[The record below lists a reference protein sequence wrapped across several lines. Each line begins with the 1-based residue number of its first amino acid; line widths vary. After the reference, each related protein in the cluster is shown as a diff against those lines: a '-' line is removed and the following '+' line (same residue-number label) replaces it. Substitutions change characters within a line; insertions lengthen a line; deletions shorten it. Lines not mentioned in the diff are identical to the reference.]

1 MKIFWTWIISKGS
14 STLTVVG
21 YDRRDGPYSRGG
33 GGGYGNHARDN
44 YGACA
49 ESHRNVRVY
58 QYSNADN
65 YGGGGGGGY
74 DRRDNYGGGGG
85 GYGRDNYGED
95 VRCSHVKEKSLLMSR
110 HLV

>member
-1 MKIFWTWIISKGS
+1 MTGEMALTPGVVVAAMAITQETIMVS
-14 STLTVVG
+14 S
-21 YDRRDGPYSRGG
+21 R
-33 GGGYGNHARDN
+33 
-44 YGACA
+44 A